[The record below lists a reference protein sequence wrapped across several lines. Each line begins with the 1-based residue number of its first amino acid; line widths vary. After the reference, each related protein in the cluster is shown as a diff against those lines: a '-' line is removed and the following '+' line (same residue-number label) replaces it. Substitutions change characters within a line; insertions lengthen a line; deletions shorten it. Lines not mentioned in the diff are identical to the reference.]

1 VVRIPPRQRG
11 GLLKPNRRTANRET
25 SISASG
31 KKSTSGVQHESEPPG
46 QRAHNTAYRP
56 DGERAGKKRC
66 AVTLDSSQNGGSPS
80 SWQSHF
86 HGRQRINGRSTHVL
100 KHWLC
105 SYRARRDFANSCDR
119 FARARS
125 TKDSSTPC
133 ESVKQGGAYSPVVT
147 NDALIRFVSGPA
159 GPGRS
164 LWVKAGHPFFPK
176 EEAKTALRLPSTSGI
191 FPSIGFARTKVVSKC
206 QASRK

>member
-1 VVRIPPRQRG
+1 MAADTQVTLRTVRSDPSMVIPGDTARLAPQAHSAIG
-11 GLLKPNRRTANRET
+11 FACLALTMPSSWESGLWFGYRPASEAAYLSPIDALRIERRPSQQAAR
-25 SISASG
+25 SRLVGYS
-31 KKSTSGVQHESEPPG
+31 KSEPPG

-56 DGERAGKKRC
+56 DGEGAGKKRC

-119 FARARS
+119 FARA
-125 TKDSSTPC
+125 
-133 ESVKQGGAYSPVVT
+133 
-147 NDALIRFVSGPA
+147 
-159 GPGRS
+159 
-164 LWVKAGHPFFPK
+164 
-176 EEAKTALRLPSTSGI
+176 
-191 FPSIGFARTKVVSKC
+191 
-206 QASRK
+206 